1 MERGV
6 EVTMMQV
13 EEGTSHQEA
22 NEPSSEGTLDGSLH
36 SPEGYEQDE
45 DRKRDGD
52 ITETGEH
59 NKPRDGNHTVEDG
72 KENHDGI
79 DKQVEHGK
87 PCDGNHTVED
97 GKEGHDGNGKPFEH
111 GKPHDGNHTVE
122 DGHDGNDKP
131 CEHDKPED
139 SESGHAGQHGHR
151 NAGED
156 GHG

>member
-36 SPEGYEQDE
+36 GPEGHEQDE
-45 DRKRDGD
+45 DRKRDDD

-72 KENHDGI
+72 KEGH
-79 DKQVEHGK
+79 HGNGK
-87 PCDGNHTVED
+87 LFED
-97 GKEGHDGNGKPFEH
+97 GKPR
-111 GKPHDGNHTVE
+111 DGNHTVE
-122 DGHDGNDKP
+122 DGHDGNGKP
-131 CEHDKPED
+131 CEHDKARD
-139 SESGHAGQHGHR
+139 GNHTV
-151 NAGED
+151 ED
-156 GHG
+156 GHDGNGKPCE